1 MPPPADSAEEL
12 ARQAAALDAEA
23 FRVREES
30 AQGRELRARAAQLRV
45 RAIGER
51 IYPVVVCTS
60 CFRVTGWTDAAG
72 RCDDCLRH
80 EQTRAAFADPH
91 GDFVVLADVR
101 QAPPA
106 RPAAPLRSR
115 LAALVGK
122 GEDRGRAADHEW
134 LALVEPDESGPI
146 SPEAGYQIEVA
157 RRDEIAA
164 ADGTATILIRF
175 TTTTSRFDGAAWE
188 RLETTRI
195 GHADILVPAE
205 LSAALPI
212 EQLTEAWGDYGNAVH
227 AFNRSVWER
236 ARAAREEQR
245 QAAQAAGDALEQ
257 QLHVAELLREEG

>member
-1 MPPPADSAEEL
+1 MTPAESAEEL

-23 FRVREES
+23 IRVREES
-30 AQGRELRARAAQLRV
+30 AQGRELRARAAELRV

-80 EQTRAAFADPH
+80 EQTLAAYADPH

-106 RPAAPLRSR
+106 RPAPPLRSR
-115 LAALVGK
+115 LAAIVGR
-122 GEDRGRAADHEW
+122 GEERGRAADHEW
-134 LALVEPDESGPI
+134 LALVEPDETGPI
-146 SPEAGYQIEVA
+146 SPEAGYLVEVA

-164 ADGTATILIRF
+164 ADGSATVVIRF
-175 TTTTSRFDGAAWE
+175 TTTSSRFDGAAWE

-205 LSAALPI
+205 LSAGLPI
-212 EQLTEAWGDYGNAVH
+212 EQLSEAWGDYGNAVH
-227 AFNRSVWER
+227 AFNRSVW
-236 ARAAREEQR
+236 AREREAREQQR
-245 QAAQAAGDALEQ
+245 QAAQATQDTLEQ
-257 QLHVAELLREEG
+257 QQHVIELLREEG